1 MEKYVF
7 KTSHSPLNLD
17 DGLAKLTKTNS
28 QEWAL
33 ISSVLESTPELSS
46 GENINV
52 FIAKIISSWN
62 LGQLIEH
69 CLTQLPIGHQLS
81 TLLCDL
87 VDDYSP
93 IKLDKQ
99 NLNLQ
104 EIIADLG
111 QDLSLQVKGQGV
123 PSLVYQWF
131 FWPSNDH
138 HQKDWTPLDVHEA
151 ELHIDDL
158 SLEDIG
164 IYKCFVQHQ
173 LKVLDEN
180 GGDVPGMFTAG
191 VQIKLNPHAIQ
202 ILEQSETTECDLMED
217 LTLFVKAVASS
228 PLKYQ
233 WFFNDKLLSGQCT
246 CHLELY
252 RLNFDQGGQY
262 KCVIKNELGDIIE
275 SKVIDVI
282 VQMPSIDHFQSLEF
296 KNEAIQILKQP
307 TFAYDQAK
315 SAIGEKIHL
324 TCLAACKY
332 PLKYEWLRKG
342 VRIDLFSKSTK
353 STIQTNSVLVSLGC
367 QLIDEIQDVHP
378 PVSYYVYQCIIKC
391 VQTGERV
398 MANQIKVPVST
409 YTLPDK
415 ALPEFK
421 IALLICQEQY
431 DQSDF
436 FHPLDAPRSDGI
448 AVAKALQ
455 EVGFEVIA
463 LSNLTVEEIRKAVD
477 VFCTFINEQTY
488 AFFYFNGHALGHGS
502 DIYLVGKDTHLLT
515 SQEFIWH
522 GEIEMA
528 VDRQRPLF
536 ATMVYDSCRD
546 QLPTYSVFQDS
557 TKDHPPIQCESNFC
571 VGYGTRQSMRSFVK
585 MDKSG
590 TSQSLYTKYLLQ
602 HLNVPNISVGTMFER
617 LNCSFTQ
624 GEDAAIVAFMK
635 PEFKDSTRQSFC
647 LSAPLRSA
655 QASKLHQ
662 DFFSL
667 CRIESMTP
675 TFEDAVTMQLGITL
689 DDQSSTP
696 IWIKGKTYKT
706 PEILLKLNLENHT
719 FLNEADLEVSVV
731 LNKNEDWMD
740 KCSVL
745 LIPLNIGFIVDQ
757 QEYEANETNDGA
769 IFEIDALEQGQKC
782 HLSGLQSVQEPA
794 AKFRLV
800 LIFQEEWIPCKG
812 ILSLNIPICKNIP
825 LLKICNR

>member
-1 MEKYVF
+1 M
-7 KTSHSPLNLD
+7 
-17 DGLAKLTKTNS
+17 
-28 QEWAL
+28 
-33 ISSVLESTPELSS
+33 
-46 GENINV
+46 
-52 FIAKIISSWN
+52 
-62 LGQLIEH
+62 
-69 CLTQLPIGHQLS
+69 
-81 TLLCDL
+81 
-87 VDDYSP
+87 
-93 IKLDKQ
+93 
-99 NLNLQ
+99 
-104 EIIADLG
+104 
-111 QDLSLQVKGQGV
+111 
-123 PSLVYQWF
+123 
-131 FWPSNDH
+131 
-138 HQKDWTPLDVHEA
+138 
-151 ELHIDDL
+151 
-158 SLEDIG
+158 
-164 IYKCFVQHQ
+164 QHQ
-173 LKVLDEN
+173 LKVLDQSGN
-180 GGDVPGMFTAG
+180 DVPGMFTAG
-191 VQIKLNPHAIQ
+191 IEVKLNPHTIHV
-202 ILEQSETTECDLMED
+202 LEQSPETTDCVLLED
-217 LTLFVKAVASS
+217 LTLFVKAQATNQ
-228 PLKYQ
+228 LKYQ
-233 WFFNDKLLSGQCT
+233 WFHNDKLLAGQCT
-246 CHLELY
+246 HQLELY

-262 KCVIKNELGDIIE
+262 KCVIRNQLGDSLDAKPME
-275 SKVIDVI
+275 VI
-282 VQMPSIDHFQSLEF
+282 VQMPNMDQFQSLEF
-296 KNEAIQILKQP
+296 KNEAIEILKQP
-307 TFAYDQAK
+307 SFAYDQAK

-342 VRIDLFSKSTK
+342 VRIDLFSKST
-353 STIQTNSVLVSLGC
+353 IQTNSTLVSLGC

-378 PVSYYVYQCIIKC
+378 PVSYYIYQCIIKC

-398 MANQIKVPVST
+398 MANPIKVPVST

-415 ALPEFK
+415 SLPEFK

-455 EVGFEVIA
+455 EVDFEVIA

-502 DIYLVGKDTHLLT
+502 DIYLVGKDTHLL
-515 SQEFIWH
+515 SPQEFIWH

-546 QLPTYSVFQDS
+546 QLPTYSVFQES

-602 HLNVPNISVGTMFER
+602 HLTVPNISVGTMFER

-647 LSAPLRSA
+647 LSAPLRTA

-662 DFFSL
+662 DFFTL
-667 CRIESMTP
+667 CRIESMT
-675 TFEDAVTMQLGITL
+675 TQFEDEISMQLGITL
-689 DDQSSTP
+689 DDQSNP

-706 PEILLKLNLENHT
+706 PEILLKLNLQNHT
-719 FLNEADLEVSVV
+719 FLNEADLLVSVI
-731 LNKNEDWMD
+731 LNGKTQDWME
-740 KCSVL
+740 KCRIL
-745 LIPLNIGFIVDQ
+745 LIPINVGFLVDQ
-757 QEYEANETNDGA
+757 TEYEANETNEGP
-769 IFEIDALEQGQKC
+769 IFDIVSLENTKKC
-782 HLSGLQSVQEPA
+782 HLARLQSVTDPA

-800 LIFQEEWIPCKG
+800 LIYEGEWIPCKG

-825 LLKICNR
+825 LLKICNF